1 MFNDIEVWL
10 RELIAAHGALA
21 VFGIGILEEV
31 IFIIPSSL
39 VFLGAGFLL
48 IPPDVSFG
56 SAVLQSLINIG
67 IPASL
72 GVTLGSFVIYGL
84 VYAGGKP
91 AIARFGKYV
100 GITWEEI
107 EAAEKKFTAGRMDE
121 TLLFVLRALP
131 IFPISVISAVCGL
144 IRLPWKEFFYVTL
157 LGAFVRAAGSAL
169 VGWGVGK
176 EYAYYASQFEIVE
189 KYGLIVLVI
198 GGIVTYWQIK
208 KRLNR
213 VT

>member
-1 MFNDIEVWL
+1 MFTNLEETL
-10 RELIAAHGALA
+10 RVLISTHGALA
-21 VFGIGILEEV
+21 VFVAGILEEV

-48 IPPDVSFG
+48 ISPDASLW
-56 SAVLQSLINIG
+56 SAVFASFIKIG

-72 GVTLGSFVIYGL
+72 GVTIGSLFIYGL
-84 VYAGGKP
+84 VYAGGRP

-100 GITWEEI
+100 GLSWEEI

-144 IRLPWKEFFYVTL
+144 IRLPWKEFFVVTL

-176 EYAYYASQFEIVE
+176 EYAYYAGQFEVVE
-189 KYGLIVLVI
+189 KYGLAVLVI
-198 GGIVTYWQIK
+198 GGIIAYWQIK

-213 VT
+213 ET

>member
-1 MFNDIEVWL
+1 MLTNVEVWL
-10 RELIAAHGALA
+10 RELIAAYGALA
-21 VFGIGILEEV
+21 VFGIGILEEIV
-31 IFIIPSSL
+31 FVIPSSL

-48 IPPDVSFG
+48 IAPDVSFG
-56 SAVLQSLINIG
+56 SAVFQSLFTIG

-100 GITWEEI
+100 GLTWEEI
-107 EAAEKKFTAGRMDE
+107 EGAEKKFIAGRMDE

-157 LGAFVRAAGSAL
+157 LGAFVRASGSAL

-176 EYAYYASQFEIVE
+176 EYAYYASQFEVVE
-189 KYGLIVLVI
+189 KYGLIALVI
-198 GGIVTYWQIK
+198 GGIIAYWQIK